1 MCRRAKDD
9 RKLNTKS
16 IFQHLLAT
24 EHLPIPYPAKM
35 TDRSLPLTVESP
47 ALTKIDWAAG
57 MGYRRLKAATI
68 LGCLWVGVAGL
79 HLVSWG
85 SIVAWTITG
94 IFCLR
99 AIKLVTTKVAS
110 PPVFIPPQTYPF
122 ISLAIA
128 AKNEAAVITS
138 LVASLCSL
146 DYPVDRY
153 EVWAIDDN
161 STDRTP
167 EILDTLAQK
176 YPQLQVLHRTEQDT
190 GGKSAAL
197 NQVLA
202 LMQGEFIGVFD
213 ADAQVTPN
221 FLYQVLAYFQTAT
234 VGAIQLR
241 KAISNSETNF
251 LTRGQ
256 RAEMALDAYLQQQ
269 RTGSG
274 GIGELRGNGQFVR
287 RTALTSCDGWNEETI
302 TDDLDLT
309 IRLYLTGWEIELMPY
324 PPVGEEGVTTFK
336 ALWHQRNRWAEG
348 GFQRYL
354 DYWRSIVSNQI
365 GTTKTLDLLSFL
377 SIQYLLPPAGI
388 PDFLMSIW
396 LKHPPLL
403 LPMTASLGIA
413 LPLWAIWI
421 GLKRS
426 YQQADLPVSFA
437 KLVTQTAIGLVFI
450 LHWLVVMPL
459 AIARMAIFPKQLKWV
474 KTLRQADLK

>member
-1 MCRRAKDD
+1 M
-9 RKLNTKS
+9 
-16 IFQHLLAT
+16 T
-24 EHLPIPYPAKM
+24 E
-35 TDRSLPLTVESP
+35 RSLPLTVEDPNLPS
-47 ALTKIDWAAG
+47 IDWSLG

-68 LGCLWVGVAGL
+68 MGILWVGVAAL
-79 HLVSWG
+79 HLISWG
-85 SIVAWTITG
+85 YIVAWVVTS
-94 IFCLR
+94 IFCLQ
-99 AIKLVTTKVAS
+99 ALKLVATKVAT
-110 PPVFIPPQTYPF
+110 PPVLVPPQIYPF

-128 AKNEAAVITS
+128 AKNEAAVITN
-138 LVASLCSL
+138 LVESLCSL
-146 DYPVDRY
+146 NYPADRY

-167 EILDTLAQK
+167 EILDQLAQQ
-176 YPQLQVLHRTEQDT
+176 YPQLQVLHRTDRDT

-197 NQVLA
+197 NQVLT
-202 LMQGEFIGVFD
+202 LMQGEIIGVFD
-213 ADAQVTPN
+213 ADAQVKPD
-221 FLYQVLAYFQTAT
+221 FLDQVLAYFQTAS

-269 RTGSG
+269 RTSGG

-287 RTALTSCDGWNEETI
+287 RTALTSCDGWNEATI

-309 IRLYLTGWEIELMPY
+309 IRLHLTGWDIQLMPY

-354 DYWRSIVSNQI
+354 DYGRSIASNRM
-365 GTTKTLDLLSFL
+365 GTKKTLDLLSFL

-388 PDFLMSIW
+388 PDFLMAVW

-403 LPMTASLGIA
+403 LPMTASLGLA
-413 LPLWAIWI
+413 LPLWATWV
-421 GLKRS
+421 GLRRS
-426 YQQADLPVSFA
+426 YQQTDRSINVSTLFA
-437 KLVTQTAIGLVFI
+437 QTAIGSLFI
-450 LHWLVVMPL
+450 LHWLVIMPF
-459 AIARMAIFPKQLKWV
+459 AIARMVIFPKRLKWV
-474 KTLRQADLK
+474 KTLRQADL

>member
-1 MCRRAKDD
+1 M
-9 RKLNTKS
+9 
-16 IFQHLLAT
+16 T
-24 EHLPIPYPAKM
+24 E
-35 TDRSLPLTVESP
+35 RSLPLTVQHP
-47 ALTKIDWAAG
+47 PLQPIDWSAG
-57 MGYRRLKAATI
+57 MGYRRVKAAVI
-68 LGCLWVGVAGL
+68 LGILWLGVVAL
-79 HLVSWG
+79 HLISWG
-85 SIVAWTITG
+85 YIVAWVMTG
-94 IFCLR
+94 IFCWR
-99 AIKLVTTKVAS
+99 AIKLITTKIAA
-110 PPVFIPPQTYPF
+110 PPVFVAPQIYPF
-122 ISLAIA
+122 ISLVIA

-138 LVASLCSL
+138 LVETLCSL

-161 STDRTP
+161 SSDRTP

-176 YPQLQVLHRTEQDT
+176 YSQLQVLHRTEQDA

-197 NQVLA
+197 NQVLT

-213 ADAQVTPN
+213 ADAQVTPD
-221 FLYQVLAYFQTAT
+221 FLNQVLAYFQTTT

-241 KAISNSETNF
+241 KAISNSQTNL
-251 LTRGQ
+251 LTGGQ

-269 RTGSG
+269 RISRG

-287 RTALTSCDGWNEETI
+287 RTALNSCDGWNEETI

-309 IRLYLTGWEIELMPY
+309 LRLHLTGWEIELMPY

-354 DYWRSIVSNQI
+354 DYWRSIFSNRL

-377 SIQYLLPPAGI
+377 LIQYLLPPAGI
-388 PDFLMSIW
+388 PDFLMAIW

-403 LPMTASLGIA
+403 LPMTASLGVL
-413 LPLWAIWI
+413 LPLWGIWV

-426 YQQADLPVSFA
+426 YEQADLKVGMGT
-437 KLVTQTAIGLVFI
+437 LLTQTAIGLVFI
-450 LHWLVVMPL
+450 LHWLVIMPL
-459 AIARMAIFPKQLKWV
+459 AIARMAILPKRLKWV

>member
-1 MCRRAKDD
+1 MSVRDPLFTNPD
-9 RKLNTKS
+9 PVEM
-16 IFQHLLAT
+16 T
-24 EHLPIPYPAKM
+24 E
-35 TDRSLPLTVESP
+35 RSLPLTVENP
-47 ALTKIDWAAG
+47 TLKTIDWSAG

-68 LGCLWVGVAGL
+68 LGSLCLGVVSL
-79 HLVSWG
+79 HLISWG
-85 SIVAWTITG
+85 YLVAWAITS

-99 AIKLVTTKVAS
+99 ALRLVTTKVAP

-128 AKNEAAVITS
+128 AKNEAAVITN
-138 LVASLCSL
+138 LVESLCSL
-146 DYPVDRY
+146 DYPIDRY

-167 EILDTLAQK
+167 EILDNLAQQ
-176 YPQLQVLHRTEQDT
+176 YPQLQVLHRTEQNT

-197 NQVLA
+197 NQALA
-202 LMQGEFIGVFD
+202 LMQGEIIGVFD
-213 ADAQVTPN
+213 ADAQVTPD
-221 FLYQVLAYFQTAT
+221 FLHQVLAYFQTAT

-269 RTGSG
+269 RTNGG

-287 RTALTSCDGWNEETI
+287 RTALASCDGWNEETI

-309 IRLYLTGWEIELMPY
+309 IRLQLTGWEIELMPY

-354 DYWRSIVSNQI
+354 DYWSAIVSNRM
-365 GTTKTLDLLSFL
+365 GTKKTLDTISFFL
-377 SIQYLLPPAGI
+377 IQYLLPPAGI
-388 PDFLMSIW
+388 PDFLMAFW

-403 LPMTASLGIA
+403 LPMTASLGVA
-413 LPLWAIWI
+413 LPLWATWV
-421 GLKRS
+421 GLQRN
-426 YQQADLPVSFA
+426 YRQADQTVSVSTLFN
-437 KLVTQTAIGLVFI
+437 QTAIGSLFI
-450 LHWLVVMPL
+450 LHWLIVMPF
-459 AIARMAIFPKQLKWV
+459 AIVRMAIFPKRLKWV
-474 KTLRQADLK
+474 KTLRQADLKSL